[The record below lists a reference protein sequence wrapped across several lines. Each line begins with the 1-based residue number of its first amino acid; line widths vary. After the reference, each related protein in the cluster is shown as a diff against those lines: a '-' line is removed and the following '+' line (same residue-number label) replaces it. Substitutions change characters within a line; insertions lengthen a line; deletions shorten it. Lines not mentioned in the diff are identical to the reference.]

1 LLLLLALPASADV
14 LILKDKR
21 VFTGKLVEKPSHW
34 EISTE
39 GGLKTFLKE
48 EVEKVV
54 TSPKEVLGDA
64 EKNFEEAKAEF
75 AKAVELKDLN
85 EQSARLKAALP
96 KLTQAREAYAKAREL
111 FWEDKHADLD
121 LKLVQIMQLMR
132 LLRERVGSELAKGPP
147 TAAVPLAGHA
157 EAPARSPDAKAGHAE
172 ATEAPKADALAEAVA
187 TLIDPAKRSD
197 VVRRAAARDAFRAQ
211 GHGFVGGAEVAVA
224 AAVFLSRPEIPGLQ
238 DYLGKPYLKAKP
250 GTSEQVQA
258 AAFLAGQIKA
268 NPGAADVLLLFAAA
282 HLSQSPA
289 GPEAEK
295 AARDCGIVL
304 KDGRAGTPEGLAA
317 RDIAGWLATGDFD
330 LAALAYAREYKSTA
344 DTPSVRFLAAY
355 ASVRLA
361 QAKKRGY
368 TAAAAAMENV
378 KPLDAPF
385 RDHTLA
391 LGKSVRNVAV
401 CSACSGEGKFRCVGC
416 HGKKEVRDDC
426 PKCRGTGAVG
436 LTPCAGCR
444 GRGYLKLARCTK
456 CKDGFPDCPSCDKK
470 PRVPPELDDMFLAV
484 PCGGC
489 AGRGTPFRNVA
500 IPCRGC
506 HGLGHKLTP
515 RADPSKILPF

>member
-1 LLLLLALPASADV
+1 MRTRAAAAFLLFALSASADV

-34 EISTE
+34 EVSTE

-48 EVEKVV
+48 EVDKVV
-54 TSPKEVLGDA
+54 TSPKEYLGDA
-64 EKNFEEAKAEF
+64 DKNFDEVKAEF

-96 KLTQAREAYAKAREL
+96 KLTQAREAYAQAREL
-111 FWEDKHADLD
+111 FWEDKHAELD

-132 LLRERVGSELAKGPP
+132 LLRERVGSEMASKGTP
-147 TAAVPLAGHA
+147 TAAVPVI
-157 EAPARSPDAKAGHAE
+157 APPPP
-172 ATEAPKADALAEAVA
+172 APPPAAVDVLAEAVA
-187 TLIDPAKRSD
+187 TLIDPARRAD
-197 VVRRAAARDAFRAQ
+197 GVRRAAARDAFRAQ
-211 GHGFVGGAEVAVA
+211 GHAFAGGAEVAVA
-224 AAVFLSRPEIPGLQ
+224 AALFLSRSEVPGLQ
-238 DYLGKPYLKAKP
+238 DYLGKPWIKAKP
-250 GTSEQVQA
+250 GTPEQIQA
-258 AAFLAGQIKA
+258 ASFLAGQIKA

-304 KDGRAGTPEGLAA
+304 KDGRAGTPEGLAV

-330 LAALAYAREYKSTA
+330 LAALAYAREYKATA

-368 TAAAAAMENV
+368 TAAAAAMEAV

-444 GRGYLKLARCTK
+444 GRGYLKLARCSK
-456 CKDGFPDCPSCDKK
+456 CKDGFPECPSCDKK
-470 PRVPPELDDMFLAV
+470 PRVPPELEDMFLAL

-500 IPCRGC
+500 LPCRAC

-515 RADPSKILPF
+515 RADPTKILP

>member
-1 LLLLLALPASADV
+1 MRIKAAAAFLLLGLSLHADV

-34 EISTE
+34 EVTTE

-54 TSPKEVLGDA
+54 TSPKEYLGDA
-64 EKNFEEAKAEF
+64 DKRFEEAKAEF
-75 AKAVELKDLN
+75 TKAVELKDLN
-85 EQSARLKAALP
+85 EQSALLKAAIP
-96 KLTQAREAYAKAREL
+96 KLTQAREAYAAAREL
-111 FWEDKHADLD
+111 FWEDKYAELD

-132 LLRERVGSELAKGPP
+132 LLRERVGSEIAKGPP
-147 TAAVPLAGHA
+147 TAAVPAPVAVAPPPPPTPAAVNALD
-157 EAPARSPDAKAGHAE
+157 EA
-172 ATEAPKADALAEAVA
+172 LA
-187 TLIDPAKRSD
+187 TLIDPARRAD
-197 VVRRAAARDAFRAQ
+197 AVRRAAARDAFRAG
-211 GHGFVGGAEVAVA
+211 GHAFVGGSEVATA
-224 AAVFLSRPEIPGLQ
+224 AAVFLSRPETPGLQ
-238 DYLGKPYLKAKP
+238 DYFGKPWIKSKP
-250 GTSEQVQA
+250 GSPDQIQA

-295 AARDCGIVL
+295 AARDAGILL
-304 KDGRAGTPEGLAA
+304 KDGRAGTAEGLAL

-330 LAALAYAREYKSTA
+330 LAALAYAREYKATS
-344 DTPSVRFLAAY
+344 DTPAVRFLAAY
-355 ASVRLA
+355 ATVRLA

-368 TAAAAAMENV
+368 TVAASAMEAV

-401 CSACSGEGKFRCVGC
+401 CSACSGEGKFRCTGC

-444 GRGYLKLARCTK
+444 GRGFLKLARCSK
-456 CKDGFPDCPSCDKK
+456 CKDGFPECPSCDKK
-470 PRVPPELDDMFLAV
+470 PRVPPELDDMFLAI
-484 PCGGC
+484 PCGAC

-500 IPCRGC
+500 IPCRSC

-515 RADPSKILPF
+515 RADPSKILPY